1 MSTNIYLCSE
11 FNQKITDLISFFIMG
26 IFKSVFNY
34 LITRYTKIQLL
45 IILVILVFAFF
56 ISESNI
62 FSRFSYDAKIMEL
75 NGQIEYYRNKTIED
89 KQKLEELHSDKDRIE
104 KFARENYLMK
114 RPNED
119 VFIIE

>member
-1 MSTNIYLCSE
+1 
-11 FNQKITDLISFFIMG
+11 MG